1 MSKVDLRIPQIARM
15 RVAGH
20 RDAIIA
26 QTVGLTPAGLAR
38 ILALPE
44 YKDVEQAVLQGTI
57 SKMDMALA
65 GRADLLRQEFK
76 VGVPLAMRTLLE
88 AVQQRR
94 DLRAALEASKELL
107 DRDPDRVFAKA
118 SRQPEAPTVPTLS
131 GEVLQ
136 ALAPSADAVQT
147 KLAGVVSTTA
157 PAAGDGTDVKQ
168 VNVPA
173 ASVSTKV
180 Q

>member
-1 MSKVDLRIPQIARM
+1 MSKVDIRIPQIARM

-38 ILALPE
+38 IVALPE
-44 YKDVEQAVLQGTI
+44 YKDVENAVLQGTI
-57 SKMDMALA
+57 SKMDIALA

-76 VGVPLAMRTLLE
+76 VGVPMAMRTLLE

-94 DLRAALEASKELL
+94 DLRASLQAASEIL

-118 SRQPEAPTVPTLS
+118 GRTDSQPQVPTLS
-131 GEVLQ
+131 GEVLS
-136 ALAPSADAVQT
+136 ALQTGADAVAT
-147 KLAGVVSTTA
+147 KLANVVPSQPSVDITESEPKA
-157 PAAGDGTDVKQ
+157 
-168 VNVPA
+168 NVPLS
-173 ASVSTKV
+173 SVSQKV